1 MKNTLRMIVGAFA
14 ALAICAASTLCAQ
27 TPEEYFMLGNSAY
40 KAGDYQK
47 AAENYGLAEKNG
59 LKTAELY
66 FNRANANVKKGSPA
80 LALADYLKAISISPR
95 MREASA
101 NLKILS
107 KEASLQ
113 IPDMSSAFFE
123 LSKGE
128 WIAAAVAAFWACAL
142 VIVIP
147 PLYGKGGKLSWF
159 LALVLFI
166 AFGVSAYGIKAWLD
180 FESLGVVVKQ
190 DAPMRISPSPN
201 SPVELHAAEG
211 QILKLMRKGENFS
224 LASAPNGKQGWVKNS
239 DIAFISD

>member
-1 MKNTLRMIVGAFA
+1 MKNMLRMILGAFA
-14 ALAICAASTLCAQ
+14 ALAICAASTLFAQ

-66 FNRANANVKKGSPA
+66 FNRANTNVKKGSPA

-107 KEASLQ
+107 QEASLQ

-142 VIVIP
+142 IIVIP
-147 PLYGKGGKLSWF
+147 PLYGKGG
-159 LALVLFI
+159 FI
-166 AFGVSAYGIKAWLD
+166 AFGVSACGIKTWFD
-180 FESLGVVVKQ
+180 FESSGIVVKQ

-201 SPVELHAAEG
+201 APVELHATEG
-211 QILKLMRKGENFS
+211 QILKLIRKGENFS
-224 LASAPNGKQGWVKNS
+224 FASAPNGKNGWVKNS